1 MKQDTSLAAYNQLE
15 KVRNKQLSIL
25 QAIAVLHS
33 ACDYQIAAA
42 LKWPINRVTGR
53 RNELVK
59 LNMVCQDCKKLNLET
74 KRTVIH
80 WKLNY

>member
-1 MKQDTSLAAYNQLE
+1 MKQDTTLAAYHQLE

-42 LKWPINRVTGR
+42 LKWPVNCVTGR
-53 RNELVK
+53 RNELVS
-59 LNMVCQDCKKLNLET
+59 LGMVSPDCRKYNPAT

-80 WKLNY
+80 WKLTY